1 MHAST
6 APRLRLAHARI
17 GAVHIGIPAAC
28 VVQAVPAPQAL
39 SPLPL
44 RDNALRG
51 VIEHDG
57 ALVPVVDLARWVD
70 VGSSEALAG
79 DAARILVLREG
90 ARTIGLQ
97 VDALGGLAELEQA
110 QIMRLHQGDD
120 PDDVFHSAVRLAD
133 GGAILS
139 LLEVGKLA
147 DLALAWS
154 EAAPAASGPAA
165 APASQSATGTDAPDE
180 TSLYALLDTG
190 LGVLGVPPANL
201 AEVIPMP
208 ALERLGA
215 GGAYCTWRGRHLAV
229 LSCAAIMGRADDAAD
244 AGNAPALLA
253 VFAHDGLVLGMPV
266 QAVLQL
272 RSFAPGLAAP
282 DGKTSTVYADGA
294 AIRLL
299 DTARLFA
306 DAPEAA
312 LSREQARSTAAAQPA
327 AGPADAGAGN
337 DCAYIVFEAD
347 GMQAVP
353 IGAVEHIVPM
363 AAQAMAAATMPWQGA
378 AIPLTD
384 LRAPASTQAGSPGH
398 VLVARGAQGHAGFV
412 VARVHSL
419 IPAGTGKVYGMGAGT
434 RRIQFITAGE
444 GTAQASYRIAG
455 LDASR

>member
-17 GAVHIGIPAAC
+17 GAVHIGIPAVC
-28 VVQAVPAPQAL
+28 VVQAVPVPDAL
-39 SPLPL
+39 PALPL
-44 RDNALRG
+44 RDKALRG

-70 VGSSEALAG
+70 VGSSEAQAG

-90 ARTIGLQ
+90 GRSIGLQ

-110 QIMRLHQGDD
+110 QIMRLHHGDD
-120 PDDVFHSAVRLAD
+120 PNDVFHSAVRLAD

-139 LLEVGKLA
+139 LLEVGRLA

-154 EAAPAASGPAA
+154 EMAPTAVLT
-165 APASQSATGTDAPDE
+165 APVSESAPDE
-180 TSLYALLDTG
+180 TTLYALLDTG
-190 LGVLGVPPANL
+190 LGVLGVPPAHL

-229 LSCAAIMGRADDAAD
+229 LSCAAIMGMADDAGAD
-244 AGNAPALLA
+244 VHDAPALLA
-253 VFAHDGLVLGMPV
+253 VFAHEGLVLGMPV

-272 RSFAPGLAAP
+272 RSFMPGLAAL
-282 DGKTSTVYADGA
+282 DGKTSTVYADGV

-312 LSREQARSTAAAQPA
+312 LSREQARSTASAKPA
-327 AGPADAGAGN
+327 AGPADAGAVN

-363 AAQAMAAATMPWQGA
+363 PMPATVAATMPWQGA

-384 LRAPASTQAGSPGH
+384 LRTPRAAQAGSPGH
-398 VLVARGAQGHAGFV
+398 VLVARGAQGHAGLV

-419 IPAGTGKVYGMGAGT
+419 IPAGTSRVYGMGAGA

-444 GTAQASYRIAG
+444 GVGQASYRIVDCN
-455 LDASR
+455 LW